1 MTPLKLNLLSLFLKA
16 FGRLP
21 LPIVHALGILLG
33 WVFYVLSPKH
43 ARIMQENLRLS
54 STCPDENTF
63 RKTLHRNVGES
74 GKALL
79 ETFAI
84 WFRDDRQQLSLVRDC
99 RGWEHIETALA
110 RGKGIIFLT
119 PHLGCFEITSLF
131 YASRHPI
138 SVLYRP
144 PRQNWMLPMIEAGRA
159 RGKVKLAPANAK
171 GVREL
176 LQALRQGEAVGILPD
191 QVPAEGEGEWA
202 PYFGRPAY
210 TMTLVSRL
218 AQKTGAAVLVAF
230 GERLPYGKGYIV
242 HVDAVPEGA
251 IYTTAGLNAVIEKQV
266 RTCPEQYLWSY
277 PRHKVR
283 PGTEPITTQ

>member
-1 MTPLKLNLLSLFLKA
+1 MTPFKIKLLLSFLRTL
-16 FGRLP
+16 GYVP
-21 LPIVHALGILLG
+21 LPFVHGLGFLLG
-33 WVFYVLSPKH
+33 WLVYFISPKH
-43 ARIMQENLRLS
+43 ARLTQENLRLS
-54 STCPDENTF
+54 GVCTDKGRF
-63 RKTLHRNVGES
+63 RRLLRRNIGES

-84 WFRDDRQQLSLVRDC
+84 WFRGDKQQLSLVREC
-99 RGWEHIETALA
+99 QGWQHIIAALE

-131 YASRHPI
+131 YAEQHPI
-138 SVLYRP
+138 TVLYRP
-144 PRQNWMLPMIEAGRA
+144 PRQSWMLPMIEAGRT

-171 GVREL
+171 GVRDL
-176 LQALRQGEAVGILPD
+176 LHALKQGEAIGVLPD

-218 AQKTGAAVLVAF
+218 AEKTGATVLIAF
-230 GERLPYGKGYIV
+230 GERLPWGRGYIV
-242 HVDAVPEGA
+242 HVDVVPEGA
-251 IYTTAGLNAVIEKQV
+251 INTAAGLNAVIEKQV

-277 PRHKVR
+277 PRHKARRSV
-283 PGTEPITTQ
+283 